1 MTKPP
6 LDCEGPAVR
15 RLTTARIPTRDGE
28 FQLALYE
35 NSEDEKDHLALIH
48 GDISS
53 ASSVLVRVHSEC
65 FTGDVLGSLRCDCGE
80 QLNASMRMIAEHGS
94 GVLLY
99 LRQEGRGIGLKS
111 KLKAYNLQ
119 DEGYDTVDAN
129 LALGHGAD
137 ERDYTIGALILRDL
151 GVSSVRLI
159 TNNPEKIEGLEDF
172 EIEVSERVA
181 LQPHITKHNSE
192 YLRTKVDRMR
202 HMLELSPTSD
212 PPARL
217 RAPFP
222 ALQHRMDRHYRST
235 GRPFVTLSYA
245 QHLDGSFV
253 PHEGDRPGDSGAEA
267 HSFMH
272 NLRAAHDAILV
283 GISALRAGG
292 PDFSVP
298 APDGGRPRPVVL
310 DAELHTLPS
319 SELFGFDGPP
329 PLIATNARSSTERQA
344 ELEAAGAEV
353 IRLSC
358 RDEAGLSLEELLDR
372 IGQRGL
378 QSVVVEGGADVITR
392 FLRKRLIDYVTVTVT
407 PQLGDAGSGLAE
419 GEHRKR
425 TGGIGR
431 TAYPRLTNIHQQS
444 AGDRLILSG
453 DPVWEDG

>member
-6 LDCEGPAVR
+6 LDGEGPAVR

-137 ERDYTIGALILRDL
+137 ERDYTIAALILRDL

-192 YLRTKVDRMR
+192 YLQTKVDRMR
-202 HMLELSPTSD
+202 HMLELTPTSD
-212 PPARL
+212 PPARP
-217 RAPFP
+217 RAAFP

-245 QHLDGSFV
+245 QRLDGSFV
-253 PHEGDRPGDSGAEA
+253 SLEGNQPGGDEA
-267 HSFMH
+267 LSFMH
-272 NLRAAHDAILV
+272 NLRAAHDATLI
-283 GISALRAGG
+283 GINALHADG
-292 PDFSVP
+292 PDFPVP
-298 APDGGRPRPVVL
+298 LPDEDQPRPVVL
-310 DAELHTLPS
+310 DAKLHTLPS
-319 SELFGFDGPP
+319 SDLFGSDGPA
-329 PLIATNARSSTERQA
+329 PLIATNERSSTERQA

-353 IRLSC
+353 VRLSC
-358 RDEAGLSLEELLDR
+358 RDKAGLSLEELLDR
-372 IGQRGL
+372 LGQRGL
-378 QSVVVEGGADVITR
+378 QSVVVEGGADVIRR
-392 FLRKRLIDYVTVTVT
+392 FLRERLIDYVAVTVT
-407 PQLGDAGSGLAE
+407 PQWGGGSHGLTEE
-419 GEHRKR
+419 GERR
-425 TGGIGR
+425 ESLSNGR
-431 TAYPRLTNIHQQS
+431 TAYPRLTNIHQQW